1 MEFAIWAEGLRKR
14 YKRHD
19 ALSGVNLSASQGT
32 VLGLLGPNGA
42 GKTTTVRILATLLE
56 PDAGHAVVGGF
67 DVRRQPT
74 KVRQVIGLAGQ
85 YASVDEVLTGRE
97 NLTLLGTLLHL
108 GRRRARERAAELLD
122 AFSLTDVADRPVGT
136 YSGGMRRRLDLAA
149 CIIGS
154 PSVLFLDEPT
164 TGLDP
169 NSRMRLWA
177 MIREQVSDGVTALLS
192 TQYLEEADHLADQI
206 VVIDSGC
213 VIAEG
218 TPEQLKRKV
227 GKDRLEVSVAHP
239 GGLSAAVT
247 ALTSVGAGAPTV
259 DTHRNS
265 VSIPLQDGIG
275 GFAAAADALLTAGLD
290 VADFKLR
297 RPSLDDVFFSLTGQS
312 AGEREKA

>member
-108 GRRRARERAAELLD
+108 GRRPVRARAAGSTSPLASSD
-122 AFSLTDVADRPVGT
+122 RRPCCFSTSRPP
-136 YSGGMRRRLDLAA
+136 
-149 CIIGS
+149 GS
-154 PSVLFLDEPT
+154 
-164 TGLDP
+164 
-169 NSRMRLWA
+169 
-177 MIREQVSDGVTALLS
+177 IR
-192 TQYLEEADHLADQI
+192 
-206 VVIDSGC
+206 
-213 VIAEG
+213 
-218 TPEQLKRKV
+218 
-227 GKDRLEVSVAHP
+227 
-239 GGLSAAVT
+239 
-247 ALTSVGAGAPTV
+247 
-259 DTHRNS
+259 
-265 VSIPLQDGIG
+265 
-275 GFAAAADALLTAGLD
+275 TAG
-290 VADFKLR
+290 
-297 RPSLDDVFFSLTGQS
+297 
-312 AGEREKA
+312 